1 MFTSQCLYGVIS
13 DILFE
18 NHRGSPFTKLLQVT
32 VHKFTERL
40 CLFHTPAD
48 HHTDLNSHTELG
60 QETFEDSFVP
70 EDSATSAVSTLASSE
85 VKIKTEVKSEAQ
97 EEVPDREKQAG
108 KKSTNAI
115 MEVFAAGMEEI
126 KRQKEERARQSKKTA
141 RIRSLQSPERPPKRC
156 VQSESLGFFSLI
168 FEPATAA
175 FITCEVLVMV
185 QVTAAVVKAW
195 ISC

>member
-1 MFTSQCLYGVIS
+1 M
-13 DILFE
+13 
-18 NHRGSPFTKLLQVT
+18 
-32 VHKFTERL
+32 
-40 CLFHTPAD
+40 
-48 HHTDLNSHTELG
+48 
-60 QETFEDSFVP
+60 FEDSFVP

-156 VQSESLGFFSLI
+156 VQSGI
-168 FEPATAA
+168 F
-175 FITCEVLVMV
+175 
-185 QVTAAVVKAW
+185 
-195 ISC
+195 

>member
-1 MFTSQCLYGVIS
+1 M
-13 DILFE
+13 
-18 NHRGSPFTKLLQVT
+18 QVT
-32 VHKFTERL
+32 IHKFTERL
-40 CLFHTPAD
+40 CLFHAPTD

-70 EDSATSAVSTLASSE
+70 EDSATSAVPTITSSE
-85 VKIKTEVKSEAQ
+85 VKVKTEVKSEVQ
-97 EEVPDREKQAG
+97 EVPDREKQAG

-156 VQSESLGFFSLI
+156 VQSESLGFF
-168 FEPATAA
+168 
-175 FITCEVLVMV
+175 
-185 QVTAAVVKAW
+185 
-195 ISC
+195 